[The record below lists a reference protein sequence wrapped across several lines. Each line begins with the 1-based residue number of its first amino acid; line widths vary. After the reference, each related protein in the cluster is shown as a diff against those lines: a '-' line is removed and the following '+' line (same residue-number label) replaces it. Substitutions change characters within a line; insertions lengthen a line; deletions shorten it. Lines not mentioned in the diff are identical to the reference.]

1 MVHMYMQFSSHMEH
15 LAGETDSKQSSN
27 TRPDEPFSENC
38 QLEKESR
45 TIEEEEEEEEEEEDK
60 TTLQSNAADSTAY
73 CPVPPNPLICAHR
86 SVTE

>member
-15 LAGETDSKQSSN
+15 LTGETDSKQSSN

-38 QLEKESR
+38 QLEKES
-45 TIEEEEEEEEEEEDK
+45 EEEEEEEEDN